1 MYLYVP
7 IVLALDRLSSTSLIR
22 SDSQEKPAMT
32 NSGPP
37 PAPAKGIDQ
46 RALAHVKRFVDLWR
60 VDPEFR
66 DQLPG
71 DPVRVV
77 RNHALD
83 IDPDELR
90 PVWDRNFNSVHSP
103 LMQAFV
109 KREQQ
114 RIEDRRSIRQRSE
127 PSSSAMVT
135 WRRRQ
140 IARCASELGPDRE
153 AEIVHAPVVF
163 ELSEGCSVGCWFC
176 GLGAQR
182 PVRHADYDQMQG
194 LWREI
199 LQVVRE
205 VVGEGVK
212 WGFCYWAT
220 DPLDNPNYLEFA
232 EDFKNYLGRFPQ
244 TTTAIPL
251 RNPARTRD
259 LLERSRERF
268 TYVRFSVLSRGQMR
282 RLMAEFSPEELIDVV
297 LLPLNEGSG
306 MPKSFS
312 GSARTHAAPQGHL
325 LLPPDKS
332 STIACVSGFL
342 INLVTRTVRL
352 ITPCNADE
360 RWPLGYWT
368 LAQATFAN
376 AEDLAAILPHLIRE
390 HMPVELDLECLLRF
404 RRDLRLQGN
413 EDGTHGLTSRWI
425 RHRYPPLTEIPIL
438 GELIDRGENTAAEI
452 ALQLERRSI
461 PQAITLYALQV
472 MFREGLLREEPDEV
486 NSDLGRSDRTFASAV
501 FA

>member
-1 MYLYVP
+1 
-7 IVLALDRLSSTSLIR
+7 
-22 SDSQEKPAMT
+22 MT
-32 NSGPP
+32 TSGPP
-37 PAPAKGIDQ
+37 PAHNKGIDQ
-46 RALAHVKRFVDLWR
+46 RALAHAKRFVDLWR

-66 DQLPG
+66 DQLAG
-71 DPVRVV
+71 DPVGVV
-77 RNHALD
+77 KHHALD
-83 IDPDELR
+83 LDPYQLR
-90 PVWDRNFNSVHSP
+90 PVWDRNYNGVHSP
-103 LMQAFV
+103 LMQAFIE
-109 KREQQ
+109 REQR
-114 RIEDRRSIRQRSE
+114 RIEDRRGIRQRAE
-127 PSSSAMVT
+127 PANSTMAI

-140 IARCASELGPDRE
+140 IARCASELGPERE
-153 AEIVHAPVVF
+153 VEIVHAPVAF

-182 PVRHADYDQMQG
+182 PVRHADYGQLQG

-205 VVGEGVK
+205 VVGEGVR

-220 DPLDNPNYLEFA
+220 DPLDNPDYLEFA
-232 EDFKNYLGRFPQ
+232 DDFSSCLGRFPQ

-259 LLERSRERF
+259 LLKRARARF
-268 TYVRFSVLSRGQMR
+268 TYVRFSVLSRSEMR

-312 GSARTHAAPQGHL
+312 GNARTHPAPRGHL
-325 LLPPDKS
+325 LLPPEKS

-368 LAQATFAN
+368 LSQATFSN
-376 AEDLAAILPHLIRE
+376 AEDLAAILQQMIHE
-390 HMPVELDLECLLRF
+390 HMPVELDLERVLRF

-413 EDGTHGLTSRWI
+413 EEGTHSLTSQWMT
-425 RHRYPPLTEIPIL
+425 HRYPPLTEIPIL
-438 GELIDRGENTAAEI
+438 GELINRGESTAAEI

-461 PQAITLYALQV
+461 PQAMTLYALQV
-472 MFREGLLREEPDEV
+472 MFREGLLREEPDEA
-486 NSDLGRSDRTFASAV
+486 NPDLGPTERTLGSSV